1 MSDGILLYQTKKYWK
16 HCLIAQTEMLGK
28 VSEVKLVNGFII
40 GWQNPLSFD
49 PLESMHD
56 TMRLNHLMPIYRI
69 SKLNLCQ
76 VSQSLATA
84 LSLLKFQSVTG
95 SLSRLAG

>member
-1 MSDGILLYQTKKYWK
+1 MDYIKSRSGNMASHHRLKCW
-16 HCLIAQTEMLGK
+16 E
-28 VSEVKLVNGFII
+28 VSEVKLVNGFIT
-40 GWQNPLSFD
+40 GLQNPLSFD
-49 PLESMHD
+49 PPDCMHD
-56 TMRLNHLMPIYRI
+56 TMRLNHLMPILSI

-84 LSLLKFQSVTG
+84 LSLLKFQSATG